1 LVQDKKLAIIVPCY
15 NEINTII
22 ETYNKIKIHGVPI
35 IVDDCSDDGTR
46 EILISKKIKFI
57 KNKVRSGYEK
67 TIINGFHYINKNLPK
82 VDFVA
87 TIDADLELPPKYLLK
102 LYKSAKKHNYDI
114 MIGSRKKLNRIT
126 ENILSFFF
134 RSLFDIDDPISG
146 LKIYKKIK
154 IKKILNKIS
163 NNFFLVDILI
173 ISLNK
178 KYSIKSQ
185 KILTKKR
192 KDLPRVGSSLRVNL
206 KILKI
211 LIYSLYKKKYYD

>member
-1 LVQDKKLAIIVPCY
+1 
-15 NEINTII
+15 
-22 ETYNKIKIHGVPI
+22 
-35 IVDDCSDDGTR
+35 
-46 EILISKKIKFI
+46 
-57 KNKVRSGYEK
+57 
-67 TIINGFHYINKNLPK
+67 
-82 VDFVA
+82 
-87 TIDADLELPPKYLLK
+87 
-102 LYKSAKKHNYDI
+102 
-114 MIGSRKKLNRIT
+114 MNRVT

-134 RSLFDIDDPISG
+134 RLLFDIDDPISG

-178 KYSIKSQ
+178 KYSINSQ

-211 LIYSLYKKKYYD
+211 LIYSLIKKKYYD